1 VVIDEAHTYAPEKGQ
16 SEAMDAVIGLC
27 ALGRKRGFCAV
38 LATQRISKLNKDA
51 AAECNNK
58 LIGRAS
64 QDIDMKR
71 AADELGF
78 TSREQMLS
86 LRALKPGEFYAFG
99 PAISDEVQKVTVG
112 DVHTTHPK
120 AGSRS
125 LTKVVP
131 PTPGIKKILGELA
144 DLPHEAE
151 KEAKTVD
158 ELRQHVAT
166 LQREKSILEKA
177 PGSNPAAVEAAVA
190 KQVELVRKEIER
202 NANSEIQKERDEQT
216 KANREWQVL
225 LNAWIKYGED
235 LRKLLAGIGSQIA
248 KAESIT
254 PPELMAV
261 ESSPKQKLSITL
273 PIQKSSP
280 ASPPR
285 PTSVPAVSDS
295 GLTGPEQKILNAIAW
310 LTSLGIEEP
319 EQTAVAFLAGYTYG
333 GGGFNNPRGSLRTK
347 GFVDY
352 RGNKIALTQE
362 GAALAAVP
370 NNPLTTDELHQKV
383 LEVLPGPEQK
393 LLKVLIEIYPAD
405 ILKDEL
411 AERSGYV
418 AGSGGFNNP
427 CGRLRTLGL
436 VEYPS
441 PGRVKAKGLLFL

>member
-1 VVIDEAHTYAPEKGQ
+1 
-16 SEAMDAVIGLC
+16 M
-27 ALGRKRGFCAV
+27 
-38 LATQRISKLNKDA
+38 
-51 AAECNNK
+51 
-58 LIGRAS
+58 
-64 QDIDMKR
+64 
-71 AADELGF
+71 
-78 TSREQMLS
+78 
-86 LRALKPGEFYAFG
+86 
-99 PAISDEVQKVTVG
+99 
-112 DVHTTHPK
+112 
-120 AGSRS
+120 
-125 LTKVVP
+125 
-131 PTPGIKKILGELA
+131 
-144 DLPHEAE
+144 
-151 KEAKTVD
+151 
-158 ELRQHVAT
+158 
-166 LQREKSILEKA
+166 
-177 PGSNPAAVEAAVA
+177 
-190 KQVELVRKEIER
+190 
-202 NANSEIQKERDEQT
+202 
-216 KANREWQVL
+216 
-225 LNAWIKYGED
+225 
-235 LRKLLAGIGSQIA
+235 
-248 KAESIT
+248 
-254 PPELMAV
+254 
-261 ESSPKQKLSITL
+261 
-273 PIQKSSP
+273 
-280 ASPPR
+280 
-285 PTSVPAVSDS
+285 PAVSDS